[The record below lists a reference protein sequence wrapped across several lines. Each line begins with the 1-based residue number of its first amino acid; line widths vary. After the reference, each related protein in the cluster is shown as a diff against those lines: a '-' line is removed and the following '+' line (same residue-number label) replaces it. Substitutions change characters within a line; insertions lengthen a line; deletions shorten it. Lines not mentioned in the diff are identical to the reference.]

1 MGDGFDVDISVPLVR
16 CSVDSDGGVVRRV
29 E

>member
-1 MGDGFDVDISVPLVR
+1 MGDGFDVVISVPFVR